1 MGINAQQVLSQ
12 DPDMLRRQL
21 AMQEMQQLNPQGT
34 AAGAIGALLGRGL
47 GNVTSGRGFFDVA
60 DPALKRVSDIQGI
73 MRSVQFDPANPSKYY
88 TEVANALSS
97 QGYNDLAP
105 LAAAE
110 AAKFKGGKI
119 SLSAT
124 DLEKIDPKDRA
135 RVIQTFQSTGKLPE
149 DLSFIDKP
157 KKLEDSLKF
166 FKENPEQATFR
177 LQELSQLIEADPNNK
192 DYIKEFEQ
200 ISAATSAGAK
210 EKYDREQ
217 KNIIDNRLTNLR
229 INKYTQ
235 DISDAEKLS
244 PGARWNAEIDAARTL
259 LNGYNIDPS
268 KPLQSQKIPA
278 SVLYGPAG
286 ASIVD
291 ASQKALRKKTTE
303 KEPAPVKPKP
313 ETKVPQE
320 LESALKAANIPYEP
334 TKYDYRIVNGAVQ
347 RKPKGK

>member
-1 MGINAQQVLSQ
+1 MANGMLENILGYDPVKYQQDRLARILAPMQGGSSY
-12 DPDMLRRQL
+12 RQL
-21 AMQEMQQLNPQGT
+21 GAALGTIGSRAFGGPDPQLEKISKIKQIQAT
-34 AAGAIGALLGRGL
+34 AAAAAGGDRLKALETMRDELL
-47 GNVTSGRGFFDVA
+47 K
-60 DPALKRVSDIQGI
+60 DP
-73 MRSVQFDPANPSKYY
+73 
-88 TEVANALSS
+88 ELSS
-97 QGYNDLAP
+97 YAMNLDELIEKAQP
-105 LAAAE
+105 
-110 AAKFKGGKI
+110 KGGKI

-200 ISAATSAGAK
+200 ISAAASAGAK